1 MRDFL
6 QYVVQH
12 LVDRPDLVALEQ
24 EEQENKVT
32 FRLKVAQGEVGKVI
46 GKNGRTAQAIRVL
59 LAAVAA
65 REGKRAVLEI
75 GDIVV
80 TPLTD
85 NPGRFRKLRKAFL
98 GAVPETAREVQITM
112 THVER
117 RGIRLHLGGV
127 EDRTAAGNLSGLF
140 LFVDQHHR
148 IPLPKGRYFAHQIV
162 GMTVI
167 DQEGQHCG
175 VVREVAKLPAQDV
188 YVIEDRGRSFMLP
201 AVREFILNI
210 DLETRTLRVRL
221 IEGMREVP

>member
-75 GDIVV
+75 LD
-80 TPLTD
+80 
-85 NPGRFRKLRKAFL
+85 
-98 GAVPETAREVQITM
+98 
-112 THVER
+112 
-117 RGIRLHLGGV
+117 
-127 EDRTAAGNLSGLF
+127 
-140 LFVDQHHR
+140 
-148 IPLPKGRYFAHQIV
+148 
-162 GMTVI
+162 
-167 DQEGQHCG
+167 
-175 VVREVAKLPAQDV
+175 
-188 YVIEDRGRSFMLP
+188 
-201 AVREFILNI
+201 
-210 DLETRTLRVRL
+210 
-221 IEGMREVP
+221 